1 MSGIFPEE
9 DECKFKDPIDQG
21 SYMAQMHND
30 HSVAAARL
38 KAAPEQDGTVT
49 ECVACGDDIE
59 PERIALRRAR
69 CFTCQETKERKES
82 RGLG

>member
-1 MSGIFPEE
+1 MSEMYPDE

-21 SYMAQMHND
+21 SYMAQMHTD

-49 ECVACGDDIE
+49 ECCDCGDDIE
-59 PERIALRRAR
+59 PERVAMLLKR
-69 CFTCQETKERKES
+69 CIGCQVEHEKRGA
-82 RGLG
+82 RGLV

>member
-1 MSGIFPEE
+1 MSETFPDE

-21 SYMAQMHND
+21 SYMAEMHNKF
-30 HSVAAARL
+30 SVAAARL

-49 ECVACGDDIE
+49 ECAVCGEDIE
-59 PERIALRRAR
+59 PERVVMQRIR
-69 CFTCQETKERKES
+69 CFTCQDAKEKREA